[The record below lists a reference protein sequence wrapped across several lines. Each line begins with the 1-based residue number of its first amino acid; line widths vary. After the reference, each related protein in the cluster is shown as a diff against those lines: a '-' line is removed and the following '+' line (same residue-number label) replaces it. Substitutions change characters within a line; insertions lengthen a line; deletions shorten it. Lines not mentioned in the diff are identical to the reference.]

1 MSLDLSKFDTEKFD
15 INSKA
20 FKVFWAMFENDRVS
34 KWLGIEPLV
43 IEEGYNELKMIVR
56 DDMLNG
62 FDILHGGILFSF
74 ADSSFAFATNSF
86 GKMSVSIN
94 VNINY
99 HEAVR
104 EGDVLITRTK
114 LVNQTNKLCNLN
126 VDLFKLESNNNKKL
140 VSSFYGTAY
149 RTSKDFNL

>member
-1 MSLDLSKFDTEKFD
+1 MTLDLNKFDTS
-15 INSKA
+15 SKA
-20 FKVFWAMFENDRVS
+20 FKVFWAMYENDRVS
-34 KWLGIEPLV
+34 KWLGIEPLK

-62 FDILHGGILFSF
+62 FDILHGGILFAF

-104 EGDVLITRTK
+104 SGDVLLSQTK
-114 LVNQTNKLCNLN
+114 LISKTNKICNLN
-126 VDLFKLESNNNKKL
+126 VDLYKLESDTKKL
-140 VSSFYGTAY
+140 VGSFYGSAY
-149 RTSKDFNL
+149 RTSKEFEI